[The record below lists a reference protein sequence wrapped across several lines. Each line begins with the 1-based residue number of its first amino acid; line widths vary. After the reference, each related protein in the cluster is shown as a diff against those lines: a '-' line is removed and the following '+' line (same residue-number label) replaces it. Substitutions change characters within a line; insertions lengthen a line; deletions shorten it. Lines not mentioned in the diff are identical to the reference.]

1 VCLAADCDQ
10 AEPEIKSIG
19 ARHMPYARALPFCL
33 YLNGEG
39 EFLHGTQGGVSLSTF
54 REALEQVI
62 KT

>member
-1 VCLAADCDQ
+1 VCLAANCDH

-19 ARHMPYARALPFCL
+19 ARHMAYARALPFCL
-33 YLNGEG
+33 YLNSAG
-39 EFLHGTQGGVSLSTF
+39 EFLHGTQGGVSLYTF